1 MLEIAGG
8 QGLEGRQAGLEGAG
22 RARAYC
28 AARRRGAPGL
38 DRPVIY
44 YLFQAGAGWTVCS
57 GARAATLSYCE
68 RSRVVFVFVG
78 FLNEVQDLFVLADLV
93 VDQCGGL
100 FSCAGAGRQGARFD
114 A

>member
-1 MLEIAGG
+1 MAGG
-8 QGLEGRQAGLEGAG
+8 QGAEGRQAGFAGAG

-28 AARRRGAPGL
+28 AARRRGASGL
-38 DRPVIY
+38 DRPVIC
-44 YLFQAGAGWTVCS
+44 YLFQAGAGWAVFS
-57 GARAATLSYCE
+57 GARPATLFYCE

-93 VDQCGGL
+93 VENRGGV
-100 FSCAGAGRQGARFD
+100 FSVAGADVGEGARLD